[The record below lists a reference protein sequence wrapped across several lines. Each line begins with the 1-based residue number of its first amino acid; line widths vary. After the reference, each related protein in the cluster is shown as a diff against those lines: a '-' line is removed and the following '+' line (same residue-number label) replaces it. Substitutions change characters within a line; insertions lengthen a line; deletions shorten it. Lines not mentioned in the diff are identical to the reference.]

1 MALRIDDISINTV
14 IGKGSEIKGNIKVNG
29 VVRIDGDIDGNL
41 ETDGN
46 VIIGENARIRGNIN
60 AKSIIVGGIILGNIF
75 ANESVK
81 VLANSIVIG
90 DILSHK
96 VQIEDDA
103 LVNGKCISIRNEENY
118 TMATSKYLQ
127 SKAII
132 EKASIWWAKLI
143 L

>member
-127 SKAII
+127 STAII
-132 EKASIWWAKLI
+132 EKASI
-143 L
+143 

>member
-14 IGKGSEIKGNIKVNG
+14 IGKGSEIKGYIKVNG

-132 EKASIWWAKLI
+132 EKASI
-143 L
+143 

>member
-103 LVNGKCISIRNEENY
+103 LVNGKCISISNEENY

-132 EKASIWWAKLI
+132 EKASI
-143 L
+143 

>member
-132 EKASIWWAKLI
+132 EKASI
-143 L
+143 